1 LIYVICNH
9 SRTFCIVS
17 SAEAKAVAPAP
28 AFPPIDHILNIFELE
43 QIASQKMDKQGWDYY
58 SSGADD
64 EITLRE
70 NHSAFQRI
78 WLRPRVLVDVSKID
92 TTTSFLG
99 TKVTNNS
106 LDVFFFVIKI
116 CA

>member
-1 LIYVICNH
+1 
-9 SRTFCIVS
+9 
-17 SAEAKAVAPAP
+17 
-28 AFPPIDHILNIFELE
+28 
-43 QIASQKMDKQGWDYY
+43 MDKQGWDYY

-70 NHSAFQRI
+70 NHNAFQRI

-99 TKVTNNS
+99 TKVIDSS
-106 LDVFFFVIKI
+106 LDVLVFVMKVLQ
-116 CA
+116 